1 MENYTVLLSREIP
14 VPVIEIAAP
23 LAQVLGRAPIEVTRG
38 LRQSPWVL
46 LRDVPAIKLDEV
58 FAARSAANIPAKA
71 VPEAWLPRLPP
82 PLAVRIAD
90 PLPNGLFL
98 QAAEPP
104 APPVLP
110 WLDLEIVSMGL
121 VNLDGEE
128 HYLVDLVTGREYSLR
143 LRIDGI
149 DFSHDYLGSR
159 MASSTRENLKL
170 FLSDI
175 RERAPDARFTGKTMA
190 FLGGEL
196 TASFRFPSPEGFDDY
211 TQWAL
216 EALTEEEEE

>member
-1 MENYTVLLSREIP
+1 MEKYTVLLSRD
-14 VPVIEIAAP
+14 VPVNVTDIAAP
-23 LAQVLGRAPIEVTRG
+23 LADVLGVPTIEVTRS

-46 LRDVPAIKLDEV
+46 LRDVPAIRLDEV
-58 FAARSAANIPAKA
+58 FDTLSSANIPAKA

-90 PLPNGLFL
+90 PMPTGLFL
-98 QAAEPP
+98 QAADSP

-110 WLDLEIVSMGL
+110 WKDLEIVSMGL
-121 VNLDGEE
+121 VTIDGEE
-128 HYLVDLVTGREYSLR
+128 HYLIDMVTGEEYSLR

-149 DFSHDYLGSR
+149 EFSHDWLGAR
-159 MASSTRENLKL
+159 MASSTRENLKR
-170 FLSDI
+170 FLIDV
-175 RERAPDARFTGKTMA
+175 REHAPNARFTGRTLA

-196 TASFRFPSPEGFDDY
+196 TASFRFPSVEGFADY

-216 EALTEEEEE
+216 EALAGEEE